1 MPVNQRQF
9 EQLTEMGISLWQYKT
24 SSYEHDLITPK
35 NFVKEDNYIP
45 QDIETLADLT
55 TQKIFTDILQSVDV
69 SIGEISANKDH
80 LDLGLFNWYFSAENH
95 DISGLYCINNNLFSP
110 AITSINKSSELKKK
124 LWLVL
129 ANNLL

>member
-1 MPVNQRQF
+1 MPVNQKQF
-9 EQLTEMGISLWQYKT
+9 EQLTEMGISLWQHKT
-24 SSYEHDLITPK
+24 SSYEHDLTTPK
-35 NFVKEDNYIP
+35 NVVKEDNYIP

-95 DISGLYCINNNLFSP
+95 DASGLYCTNNNLFSP
-110 AITSINKSSELKKK
+110 AITTISKSLELKKK

-129 ANNLL
+129 ANHLL